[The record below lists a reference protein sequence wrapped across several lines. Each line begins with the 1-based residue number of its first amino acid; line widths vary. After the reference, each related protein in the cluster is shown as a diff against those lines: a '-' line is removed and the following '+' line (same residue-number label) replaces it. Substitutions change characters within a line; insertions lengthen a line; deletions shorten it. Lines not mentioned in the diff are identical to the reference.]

1 MAMTLRLPEDL
12 DRKLDELAR
21 ARGTSKHSLVVE
33 STRMLVDLELKT
45 DLAIEVAA
53 GVRTRYADLLRRL
66 EDA

>member
-33 STRMLVDLELKT
+33 STRMLVELELKT